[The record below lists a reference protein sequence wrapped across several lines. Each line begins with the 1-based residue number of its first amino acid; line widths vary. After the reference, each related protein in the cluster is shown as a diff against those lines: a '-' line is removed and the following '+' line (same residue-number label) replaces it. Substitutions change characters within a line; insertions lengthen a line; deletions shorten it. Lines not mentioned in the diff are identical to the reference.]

1 MTEKF
6 SHNVFEEV
14 QPLLKR
20 IYKHPFNAEL
30 SLGTLSRERFKG
42 YIQQD
47 SLYLV
52 DFARALSISA
62 SRAADEKAIGL
73 LLDLAQGVLYDE
85 RTLHERYFAEYGVV
99 SAGRANRTCLG
110 YTSYLLYAA
119 ACLDF
124 GESLAALLPCFW
136 IYREV
141 GNHIAKTAH
150 GDNPYHLWIEAYSD
164 ESFSEKVDAY
174 VGLVDEVAEKSSPA
188 QRDRMRK
195 HFMTASEFEYFFWDD
210 AYKMGGWE
218 IL

>member
-6 SHNVFEEV
+6 SHIVFEEV
-14 QPLLKR
+14 QPLLSR

-42 YIQQD
+42 YIRQD

-52 DFARALSISA
+52 DFTRALAMSA
-62 SRAADEKAIGL
+62 SRATSEKAIGL
-73 LLDLAQGVLYDE
+73 LLDLAQGVLFDE
-85 RTLHERYFAEYGVV
+85 RALHERYFAEYGV
-99 SAGRANRTCLG
+99 SDAGRANRTCLG

-124 GESLAALLPCFW
+124 GEALAALLPCFW

-141 GNHIAKTAH
+141 GNHIAKTAAS
-150 GDNPYHLWIEAYSD
+150 DNPYHLWIETYSD

-174 VGLVDEVAEKSSPA
+174 VELVDLVAGEGSSA
-188 QRDRMRK
+188 LRDNMKK
-195 HFMTASEFEYFFWDD
+195 HFMTASMFEYFFWDD
-210 AYKMGGWE
+210 AYKMNDWE
-218 IL
+218 M